1 MMLGLPADRLGPIPG
16 FRVRQAR
23 SAQASPEAS
32 IAGYGLLQS
41 VRILIENGAAAAGD
55 AARSKVRGKAPQEI
69 NFELRR
75 GIQSKLN
82 CDRPV
87 DAYLRMLDIESSA
100 KALQL
105 RTAGDSEGRIADRAM
120 RRGRIKE

>member
-1 MMLGLPADRLGPIPG
+1 
-16 FRVRQAR
+16 
-23 SAQASPEAS
+23 
-32 IAGYGLLQS
+32 
-41 VRILIENGAAAAGD
+41 
-55 AARSKVRGKAPQEI
+55 
-69 NFELRR
+69 LRR

>member
-1 MMLGLPADRLGPIPG
+1 MLGPPADRLGPIPG

-55 AARSKVRGKAPQEI
+55 AAREVKRKAPQEI

-82 CDRPV
+82 CDRLV

>member
-55 AARSKVRGKAPQEI
+55 AAREVKFVVKRPKKSI
-69 NFELRR
+69 
-75 GIQSKLN
+75 LN
-82 CDRPV
+82 CAAAFSR
-87 DAYLRMLDIESSA
+87 SS
-100 KALQL
+100 
-105 RTAGDSEGRIADRAM
+105 IAI
-120 RRGRIKE
+120 GPSTPI